1 MAEDRVAR
9 VDAFAVDQNQRIAA
23 VEAANADALA
33 VIAFV
38 GELHARHVAQDI
50 FQVLNRAALQI
61 LLSNHADTGRSVFYA
76 LFSRRGGDNQR
87 FFIHFGYGRKRQ
99 RYDGCAQ
106 SRPDKRV

>member
-33 VIAFV
+33 VVAFV
-38 GELHARHVAQDI
+38 GELHTWHVAQDI
-50 FQVLNRAALQI
+50 LQVLDRAALQI
-61 LLSNHADTGRSVFYA
+61 LLSNNADTGWRIFDA
-76 LFSRRGGDNQR
+76 LFSRRGGDDQR
-87 FFIHFGYGRKRQ
+87 FFIHFGCGRKRQ